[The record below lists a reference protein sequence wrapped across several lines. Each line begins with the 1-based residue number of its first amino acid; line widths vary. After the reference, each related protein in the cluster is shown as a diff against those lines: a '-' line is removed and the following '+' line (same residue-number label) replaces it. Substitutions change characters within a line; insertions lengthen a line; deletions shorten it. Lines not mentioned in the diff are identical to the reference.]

1 MKKEKA
7 APSYFPSR
15 TTLALAW
22 IVLIGLTIG
31 TMFTGRVTLQAT
43 LGVPLFA
50 ALLFVTWLKTA
61 IILRTYLNLR
71 TVPAAADALTILV
84 GLVLAVIATLYVLA
98 H

>member
-1 MKKEKA
+1 MKPTKSR
-7 APSYFPSR
+7 SYFPSR
-15 TTLALAW
+15 TSLSIAW
-22 IVLIGLTIG
+22 ILLIALTIG
-31 TMFTGRVTLQAT
+31 TIFTGRVTHQST

-50 ALLFVTWLKTA
+50 ALLLVTWLKAT

-84 GLVLAVIATLYVLA
+84 GLILAVIATFYVLA